1 MEASTHHSS
10 FPHTLQSEQA
20 INPSWQ
26 ILSEKE
32 KKKKQKK
39 NKSQIVHLMFQFIW
53 ELPEGLDTVP
63 LVLEYRQI
71 LAYSRYP
78 DFANNKHNSFD

>member
-1 MEASTHHSS
+1 
-10 FPHTLQSEQA
+10 
-20 INPSWQ
+20 
-26 ILSEKE
+26 
-32 KKKKQKK
+32 
-39 NKSQIVHLMFQFIW
+39 MFQFIW